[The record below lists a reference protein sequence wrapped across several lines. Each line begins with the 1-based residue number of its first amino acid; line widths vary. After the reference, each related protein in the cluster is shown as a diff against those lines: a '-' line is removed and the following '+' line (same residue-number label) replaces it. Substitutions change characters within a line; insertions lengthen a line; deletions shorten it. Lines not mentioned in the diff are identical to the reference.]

1 MCLPI
6 THVDTIWRLRSS
18 IHQDPAGARR
28 CRLMRKEG
36 AEDFELFL
44 LMTSVLM
51 ESLVSIVCDVAV
63 VASELCHDC
72 APSQTDVLE

>member
-1 MCLPI
+1 
-6 THVDTIWRLRSS
+6 
-18 IHQDPAGARR
+18 
-28 CRLMRKEG
+28 MRKEG

-72 APSQTDVLE
+72 APSLTDVLEWGVYSIMLSVYLSAMEYMELSGLVNN